1 MSFQP
6 CVLRSQ
12 FLLLLSVAVCLKY
25 TTGCVTRISP
35 STPENIVK
43 DEKECA
49 EHAENSCG
57 QIAFTIG
64 LEKRTF
70 YSNPNVE
77 IVVVGLVT
85 GKSRYLSAPVS
96 ELEEPQK
103 GKRFSYQAFVYNLPV
118 GRYELSNSRLVLPSV
133 VKGGTEYS
141 ELIMDAGLDAKNRL
155 PEFKV
160 EEGKVKHLLIAEIS
174 LKEVIGAKTLFYTS
188 TTNSFFKKPY
198 RRVWTGFEQGLKGKE
213 FYYYR
218 TKKNMDGWQLL
229 QPASSN
235 GSGGNV
241 DDETIDPT

>member
-1 MSFQP
+1 MSYQL
-6 CVLRSQ
+6 CILRTR

-43 DEKECA
+43 EERECA
-49 EHAENSCG
+49 EHAETACG

-77 IVVVGLVT
+77 IVVVDLDT
-85 GKSRYLSAPVS
+85 GKSRYLLAPVS
-96 ELEEPQK
+96 ELEEPRK

-133 VKGGTEYS
+133 MKGGTEYS

-155 PEFKV
+155 PEFRV
-160 EEGKVKHLLIAEIS
+160 EEGKVKHLMIAEIS

-198 RRVWTGFEQGLKGKE
+198 RRVWTGFEQGLSGKE
-213 FYYYR
+213 FYFYR
-218 TKKNMDGWQLL
+218 TNKNKEGWQLL
-229 QPASSN
+229 QRASRNDSD
-235 GSGGNV
+235 GNV
-241 DDETIDPT
+241 DDETVDPT